1 MSDAV
6 NKLVILDRDGVIN
19 ADSDNYIRT
28 VEEWVPLP
36 GSIEAIARLS
46 KAGYL
51 IAVATNQSGLARGY
65 FNEITLANMH
75 NLMCELVEA
84 AGGRIDVICYCPHA
98 PGENCGCRKP
108 KLGLLEQIGAAL
120 ELSVAGA
127 WLVGDHEK
135 DMQMALAGG
144 CKPLLVRTGKGL
156 AEADKL
162 PADLRRQ
169 VLMVDDLAA
178 AASFI
183 LSQDGGDI
191 S

>member
-1 MSDAV
+1 MSDIA

-28 VEEWVPLP
+28 AEEWIPLP

-65 FNEITLANMH
+65 FDEITLANMH

-84 AGGRIDVICYCPHA
+84 AGGRIDVVCYCPHA
-98 PGENCGCRKP
+98 PDENCGCRKP
-108 KLGLLEQIGAAL
+108 KMGLLEQISAAL
-120 ELSVAGA
+120 DLSVQGA

-135 DMQMALAGG
+135 DMQMAVAGS
-144 CKPLLVRTGKGL
+144 CKPLLVRTGKGKG
-156 AEADKL
+156 EAHKL
-162 PADLRRQ
+162 SADLRTK
-169 VLMVDDLAA
+169 VLIVDDLAA
-178 AASFI
+178 AAVLI
-183 LSQDGGDI
+183 LRTDASVG
-191 S
+191 

>member
-1 MSDAV
+1 MSEALH
-6 NKLVILDRDGVIN
+6 KLVILDRDGVIN

-28 VEEWVPLP
+28 VDEWNPLP
-36 GSIEAIARLS
+36 GSIEAIASLS

-65 FNEITLANMH
+65 FDEITLANMH

-98 PGENCGCRKP
+98 PAENCACRKP

-120 ELSVAGA
+120 DLSVQGA

-135 DMQMALAGG
+135 DMQMAVAGG
-144 CKPLLVRTGKGL
+144 CKPVLVQTGKGSS
-156 AEADKL
+156 EASKL
-162 PADLRRQ
+162 PAHLRTQ
-169 VLMVDDLAA
+169 VKIVDDLAA
-178 AASFI
+178 AALFI
-183 LSQDGGDI
+183 LAQDGCNI